1 MKTTLDT
8 PTDILIFETS
18 LRCKQDVLRVSPM
31 IAANTRIKKWN
42 VDCEDVSKVLR
53 VEAHD
58 MSPHEI
64 IEIITKA
71 GYHCAELQD

>member
-1 MKTTLDT
+1 
-8 PTDILIFETS
+8 
-18 LRCKQDVLRVSPM
+18 M